1 MSKCLHLLKYLNK
14 LDQYLCSDLVLAAFQ
29 YPKFLYAWGPTVRS
43 QAGYRLVKSIK
54 PGKVP
59 FKSVRSVFMRSYCSR
74 SRSVRFAF
82 TQSQMK
88 SQTRDRSSREWMINL
103 WIHKGPFFHIC
114 TSLESKNRNSK
125 ARMHVTTGRECV
137 CWNARYIKHTHTHVT
152 MSHRWTLGCS
162 SLSVWWQTSGL
173 LGWSQLH
180 FCFTFLHSRGRG
192 RRMLP
197 LQSKHSHVCLNP
209 SLCRKPSWRRRG
221 ERQHWQNLIEINSI

>member
-1 MSKCLHLLKYLNK
+1 MSSFT
-14 LDQYLCSDLVLAAFQ
+14 QVPEQTGPVFVFRFQ
-29 YPKFLYAWGPTVRS
+29 YPKFLYARGPTVRS

-59 FKSVRSVFMRSYCSR
+59 FKSVWSVFMRSYCSR

-137 CWNARYIKHTHTHVT
+137 CWNARYIKHTHTHTSQWATDEHWAAPPSVSDDRHQVCSADHSFT
-152 MSHRWTLGCS
+152 SVLLSSTRGDEAAGCCRCKANTL
-162 SLSVWWQTSGL
+162 TSA
-173 LGWSQLH
+173 SIHH
-180 FCFTFLHSRGRG
+180 F
-192 RRMLP
+192 
-197 LQSKHSHVCLNP
+197 VENP
-209 SLCRKPSWRRRG
+209 PEGVEAKG
-221 ERQHWQNLIEINSI
+221 SIDKIWLK